1 LKIVTAEE
9 MRGIEARCVQR
20 SITLDSLMER
30 AGESVAMCVRA
41 HARDDRVL
49 ILVGPGNNG
58 GDGLVAAASL
68 EGSGHDVVVYT
79 WNRTQMTALRG
90 DTVRAEEDES
100 GEELARLLGERAIV
114 VDALLGIGQSRPVEG
129 RLARIV
135 DIANGRRADGAWALA
150 VDIPTGVDAD
160 TGRELGSAF
169 RADMTLCMGFGK
181 LGAYLYPGAACAG
194 ELRVADVGIPAG
206 LEDGLMT
213 SLSDDREIALLLPE
227 RKPDAN
233 KGSSGRLLAVTGSR
247 DFTGAPVLTSM
258 AAYRAGAGLVEVATP
273 ASAQPVVAAHT
284 LEPVYLPLAET
295 DGKADRA
302 ALPELEKAL
311 EKARA
316 LLLGPG
322 LGLSDGTV
330 QLVRGVL
337 DLLRG
342 EGKRPAVLDADGLNA
357 LARIDGWFAGL
368 RDVVITPH
376 PGEMSRLTG
385 QSIPA
390 IQADRPATARKYAS
404 EWGVVVVLKGART
417 VIASPDGRL
426 AVNPTG
432 GPNLATAGTGDVLTG
447 VIAGLLAQGAN
458 AWDAAR
464 AGVFLH
470 GRAGDLARERLGNV
484 GTVAGDLLDLL
495 VPARQSVLNV
505 REER

>member
-1 LKIVTAEE
+1 
-9 MRGIEARCVQR
+9 
-20 SITLDSLMER
+20 
-30 AGESVAMCVRA
+30 
-41 HARDDRVL
+41 
-49 ILVGPGNNG
+49 
-58 GDGLVAAASL
+58 
-68 EGSGHDVVVYT
+68 
-79 WNRTQMTALRG
+79 
-90 DTVRAEEDES
+90 
-100 GEELARLLGERAIV
+100 
-114 VDALLGIGQSRPVEG
+114 
-129 RLARIV
+129 
-135 DIANGRRADGAWALA
+135 
-150 VDIPTGVDAD
+150 
-160 TGRELGSAF
+160 
-169 RADMTLCMGFGK
+169 
-181 LGAYLYPGAACAG
+181 
-194 ELRVADVGIPAG
+194 
-206 LEDGLMT
+206 
-213 SLSDDREIALLLPE
+213 
-227 RKPDAN
+227 
-233 KGSSGRLLAVTGSR
+233 
-247 DFTGAPVLTSM
+247 
-258 AAYRAGAGLVEVATP
+258 
-273 ASAQPVVAAHT
+273 
-284 LEPVYLPLAET
+284 
-295 DGKADRA
+295 
-302 ALPELEKAL
+302 
-311 EKARA
+311 
-316 LLLGPG
+316 
-322 LGLSDGTV
+322 V